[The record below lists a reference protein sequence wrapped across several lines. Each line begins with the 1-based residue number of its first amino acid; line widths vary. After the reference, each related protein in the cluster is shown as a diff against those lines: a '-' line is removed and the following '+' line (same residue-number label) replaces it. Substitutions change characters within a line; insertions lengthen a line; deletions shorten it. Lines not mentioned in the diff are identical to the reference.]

1 MNLDY
6 SQNRQRYIDIAKG
19 ILIIC
24 VVIGHVLNFEYSIT
38 TAIKT
43 IIYTFH
49 MPAFFIISGLLTNV
63 NKWKNQSLGDFIKR
77 KIKRLIIP
85 YILFEI
91 IGGIIQI
98 FLYGFAAVN
107 PVGILYGIVS
117 IHCSVG
123 ADWFLPTL
131 FLAELLMLFCI
142 KFFAPKF
149 WGIVAVIDFILA
161 FITPDINYTIA
172 VIRRILIAFGFII
185 LGVLFKKYFVK
196 KDKIFLILSFI
207 LVLCIAFFNGCV
219 DLSSRTFNNPLLYLL
234 GGTIGTYFTIDF
246 SQFLFGKIEDKLE
259 KIGQESLLI
268 MGTHQH
274 IMMIT
279 NLCYG
284 NVYSIFV
291 QIILLPIIALYEY
304 ILLKVVP
311 FIWDKIKRNNT

>member
-107 PVGILYGIVS
+107 PVGILYGIVT

-131 FLAELLMLFCI
+131 FFAELLMLFCTKI
-142 KFFAPKF
+142 LGNCCSNRFYL
-149 WGIVAVIDFILA
+149 GIYYTRYKLYYSGNSE
-161 FITPDINYTIA
+161 DIN
-172 VIRRILIAFGFII
+172 RIWIYNIGSTFQ
-185 LGVLFKKYFVK
+185 
-196 KDKIFLILSFI
+196 KIF
-207 LVLCIAFFNGCV
+207 C
-219 DLSSRTFNNPLLYLL
+219 
-234 GGTIGTYFTIDF
+234 
-246 SQFLFGKIEDKLE
+246 
-259 KIGQESLLI
+259 
-268 MGTHQH
+268 
-274 IMMIT
+274 
-279 NLCYG
+279 
-284 NVYSIFV
+284 
-291 QIILLPIIALYEY
+291 
-304 ILLKVVP
+304 
-311 FIWDKIKRNNT
+311 